1 MKLVVDIPKE
11 FVSHYLL
18 DNFKDSLERIENDIH
33 FDLFNELGISGNYE
47 IELVDMLKTAFLNAE
62 ILNKDTYSIN
72 PKDYYKKVFESVD
85 DKYKNHI
92 DNCLKIFFSND
103 CEIDSI
109 KDYLLTMLK
118 CGLLNSIDVG
128 HIFFIFVVTLYF
140 NENEIDDLLED
151 LKKQLNKRE
160 WFL

>member
-1 MKLVVDIPKE
+1 MKLVIDVPKE

-18 DNFKDSLERIENDIH
+18 DNFKDSLERINNDISEMM
-33 FDLFNELGISGNYE
+33 DNDEGISGNYE
-47 IELVDMLKTAFLNAE
+47 IELLDMLKTAFSNSE
-62 ILNKDTYSIN
+62 IVDKDTYTIN
-72 PKDYYKKVFESVD
+72 PKEYYKKVFESVD
-85 DKYKNHI
+85 KKYKNHI

-118 CGLLNSIDVG
+118 CGLINSIDVG

-140 NENEIDDLLED
+140 DENEIDDLLED
-151 LKKQLNKRE
+151 LKKQLNKKE
-160 WFL
+160 WF